1 MKNITGLVSN
11 SFLIVKNYSLLSVK
25 KEMFEILV
33 EMERGNSSK
42 DELYKAFNEIF
53 EFLYYTPKMTRK
65 QRKEFEE
72 LWYKFTWCKLEKD
85 DIPDCECVV
94 VIEKEI
100 PEHPFYDN
108 FYYKLAVSQYFKH
121 IVPWKNHN

>member
-1 MKNITGLVSN
+1 MKNRTGLVSN
-11 SFLIVKNYSLLSVK
+11 SFFIVKNYSLLSVK

-33 EMERGNSSK
+33 EMERGNTPK
-42 DELYKAFNEIF
+42 DKLYKVFDEIF
-53 EFLYYTPKMTRK
+53 EFRYYTPKMTRK

-72 LWYKFTWCKLEKD
+72 LWRKLEKD

-100 PEHPFYDN
+100 PEHPLYDN
-108 FYYKLAVSQYFKH
+108 FYYKLAVSQHFKH